1 MAKHSY
7 ALRPVTKRLRRRSR
21 ARSARPNSQSTA
33 WRSHS
38 ARMVFMGDHG
48 TPGIELGGL
57 GGSIVLPSPTFVF
70 GNLRR
75 FRRIEKCVR
84 IRKSGISYNCIE
96 CNLLDL
102 DHGVLL

>member
-7 ALRPVTKRLRRRSR
+7 ALRPVTKRCDVGAERGAQGRTPRALRGVATQRAWVFYGRSWDARNR
-21 ARSARPNSQSTA
+21 A
-33 WRSHS
+33 WG
-38 ARMVFMGDHG
+38 F
-48 TPGIELGGL
+48 